1 MDTHQKSRFIKNS
14 VLGWGIALLIAII
27 MFWLLRKPE
36 KTNIPQDEIAF
47 ALKDTAQLHEIVI
60 SAYFNE
66 RLVNKATLT
75 RKQGTWWVNNNY
87 PAHPDKM
94 QLLLQTIHD
103 IQMRQPL
110 HPNAKANVLQL
121 IRKRNL
127 HILLKSS
134 NQTKSYTLGPA
145 TPDTKGN
152 FAILENAQNPYIV
165 ELPGFS
171 GYLSA
176 RFSAEP
182 NSWRDLTL
190 WSIPFSQF
198 KLYQIADKQQ
208 TLVSLHNASGRLS
221 LNDQP
226 LKDTL
231 QQQFIEQ
238 HLLRFSAFATTEFTY
253 PNAIDSLPSIP
264 PDYTL
269 KINDLQFK
277 LWKATEGSLFIQ
289 PTQPIPTGKLFLISS
304 TSFQKLLLQNP
315 LPN

>member
-1 MDTHQKSRFIKNS
+1 MDTYQKNRFKHN
-14 VLGWGIALLIAII
+14 VLGWGIALLVAFLL
-27 MFWLLRKPE
+27 FWLLRKPE
-36 KTNIPQDEIAF
+36 KTNIPQEEIAF
-47 ALKDTAQLHEIVI
+47 AVKDTTQLQEIVI
-60 SAYFNE
+60 TAYFNE
-66 RLVNKATLT
+66 QVANKSILT
-75 RKQGTWWVNNNY
+75 RREGLWWVNNAY
-87 PAHPDKM
+87 PAHPDKV

-127 HILLKSS
+127 HILLKST
-134 NQTKSYTLGPA
+134 NHTKSYTLGPA

-190 WSIPFSQF
+190 WNIPLNQF
-198 KLYQIADKQQ
+198 KNYQIADKQQ
-208 TLVSLHNASGRLS
+208 TLFSLKNNAGS
-221 LNDQP
+221 LFLNNQP
-226 LKDTL
+226 LKDSL
-231 QQQFIEQ
+231 QFLYIEQ
-238 HLLRFSAFATTEFTY
+238 QLLRFSAFATTEFTY
-253 PNAIDSLPSIP
+253 PQAKDSLKHIT

-277 LWKATEGSLFIQ
+277 LWKNQEGSLFIA
-289 PTQPIPTGKLFLISS
+289 PTQPIPTGELFLISS
-304 TSFQKLLLQNP
+304 TALQKLLFQYTVP
-315 LPN
+315 K